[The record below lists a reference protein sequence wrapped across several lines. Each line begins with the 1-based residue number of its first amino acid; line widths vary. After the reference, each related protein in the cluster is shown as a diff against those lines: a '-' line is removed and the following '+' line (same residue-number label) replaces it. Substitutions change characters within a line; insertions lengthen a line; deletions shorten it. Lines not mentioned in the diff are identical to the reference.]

1 MAPNSS
7 RQLLVWSLPTLAFL
21 LSLLWYRRKRGASLR
36 SDPGGTPEDT
46 ASTSKVLSPQ
56 PQDQVSVSPC
66 VSADKAC
73 AKEQL
78 CEIVAIVHSDIKFKI
93 DKPRTSSPNIGQVD
107 HLPSQE
113 YTSELVSEDPV
124 QSMEASDLCAAVQK
138 EEVDEFESYE
148 TNKFDTEKEGDTVE
162 KVHVKEC
169 RVDKIEVFPLQKI
182 PAESTV
188 ERETKIST
196 LEISVCN
203 DLENLEHSTDKIS
216 EEHSCNIEGKEGDE
230 IRIKNLNSLINISPQ
245 ELSES
250 SHLLQGVCDFP
261 TVCEPL
267 QRTVETDVEEL
278 EVSPVTVVSCEEIS
292 SEFEVA
298 NFRIEEDDRETG
310 VKESCEESSPISSLN
325 ASISEDLRSVESVAK
340 DIDSVIVACDETSSS
355 AVVED
360 REVEENSSVSSV
372 ESVPV
377 TASVMARKS
386 STETSTMEKHSHE
399 DDSAKKSSESVT
411 QQESESVSLECKL
424 STLELESNATG
435 EVSSDVDNASSTG
448 AVAGSFTAAS
458 EQQRTE
464 RDSANHSPADVML
477 ASPSIS
483 SYSDAQSEGSSDS
496 GKGCSDV
503 PTPPSRTPASG
514 SSLSGDVPLPSVY
527 EFVLPQHLVGRLI
540 GRHGC
545 FVHQIKA
552 KTNASILIKRHPDT
566 HKLKICAVEGTQ
578 ADIDSA
584 LEMIRQKFPVK
595 RYPNVTLEQVC
606 FLPPVPTFP
615 LIPECLQLQLVEG
628 VNNDVIL
635 SSLVSPAHFFL
646 QQPTHPTF
654 PALNRLNACMNVC
667 YSEPTAPPLPTPTQA
682 GVICVAPTMGG
693 WYRAQVVAVDAETDA
708 CDIKFVDY
716 GGYLTVDNSVLRQI
730 RSDFMTL
737 PFQAAECYLANV
749 APVGGEEALWSKE
762 SIAGMEEL
770 THGQVLQAQVC
781 GYAEDSL
788 PVVYLYAIHGSQ
800 VVLVNQ
806 ELVSRGLAEW
816 VETPEA

>member
-21 LSLLWYRRKRGASLR
+21 LSLLWYRRKRGASIR

-46 ASTSKVLSPQ
+46 ASTSKALSPQ
-56 PQDQVSVSPC
+56 SQDQVSVSSC
-66 VSADKAC
+66 VPADKAC
-73 AKEQL
+73 PKEQL
-78 CEIVAIVHSDIKFKI
+78 CEVVDIVHSDIKLKI
-93 DKPRTSSPNIGQVD
+93 DKHRTLSPTVEETESA
-107 HLPSQE
+107 PSRE
-113 YTSELVSEDPV
+113 HTSEPVSEGPV
-124 QSMEASDLCAAVQK
+124 QFSEASAVCA
-138 EEVDEFESYE
+138 
-148 TNKFDTEKEGDTVE
+148 TVE
-162 KVHVKEC
+162 KEANKFEGPETIHLVTEEEGEVVEKVQVKEC
-169 RVDKIEVFPLQKI
+169 RVDKIDEFPMQKI
-182 PAESTV
+182 PAESIV
-188 ERETKIST
+188 EEETKIT
-196 LEISVCN
+196 SVC
-203 DLENLEHSTDKIS
+203 DQLENLEHSTDKIS
-216 EEHSCNIEGKEGDE
+216 EEHSCNIEGDE
-230 IRIKNLNSLINISPQ
+230 TRNKNLSSPANISPQ

-250 SHLLQGVCDFP
+250 CNSLPEVCDIP
-261 TVCEPL
+261 TVCQPL
-267 QRTVETDVEEL
+267 QRTVETDVVEEL
-278 EVSPVTVVSCEEIS
+278 GISPVNVINCEEMP
-292 SEFEVA
+292 SEFQVA
-298 NFRIEEDDRETG
+298 NARIQEDSKGAG
-310 VKESCEESSPISSLN
+310 VRNCEESSPISSLN
-325 ASISEDLRSVESVAK
+325 ANISEEFRSVESVSK
-340 DIDSVIVACDETSSS
+340 DIDKVIVACDVTESS
-355 AVVED
+355 AFED
-360 REVEENSSVSSV
+360 REVEDNSV
-372 ESVPV
+372 EDT
-377 TASVMARKS
+377 TAMARKS

-399 DDSAKKSSESVT
+399 DDGVKKSSESAT
-411 QQESESVSLECKL
+411 LQERESVSLECKL
-424 STLELESNATG
+424 STLELEDNAA
-435 EVSSDVDNASSTG
+435 EDVSSDADNASSNG
-448 AVAGSFTAAS
+448 ATAGSFTTATS

-527 EFVLPQHLVGRLI
+527 EFVIPQHLVGRLI

-566 HKLKICAVEGTQ
+566 YKLKICAVEGTQ
-578 ADIDSA
+578 ADIESA

-667 YSEPTAPPLPTPTQA
+667 YSEPTAPLLPTPTQA

-693 WYRAQVVAVDAETDA
+693 WYRAQVVAADAEADA

-749 APVGGEEALWSKE
+749 APVGGDEALWSKE